1 MSGAPT
7 PETRD
12 YEGSELELFA
22 AAVNWKACLAA
33 RMGPYIR
40 GQVLEAGAGIGGNTR
55 IFWNPRIT
63 GWLALEPDPAQ
74 IATIEGKIAAGELP
88 ALCRAMTG
96 TTASLDPAA
105 RFDTILYV
113 DVLEHIEDD
122 RAELARAFAHLAP
135 GGHVIVLSPA
145 HQFLFSPFD
154 AAIGHFRRYGRAS
167 LLAVAPEGGRLV
179 TLKMLDAAGFFL
191 SLGNR
196 LVTRAS
202 MPTRGQIA
210 LWDRLFVPLSRWLD
224 PLTGFRFGK
233 SILAVWRRDA

>member
-1 MSGAPT
+1 MSGAPA

-154 AAIGHFRRYGRAS
+154 AA
-167 LLAVAPEGGRLV
+167 
-179 TLKMLDAAGFFL
+179 GFFL